1 MMTVEEKARAY
12 DEALRKI
19 RILQKIIGDATL
31 GNLVLKNEF
40 ENIFPE
46 LKESEDEKIRKAL
59 RERIIRYDPNNEI
72 LIKEEG
78 ISQKQFLAWLE
89 NQNEKTE
96 PIAGFV
102 SEFEKQVSHLIA
114 SAINREHEYN
124 KGYVKWAAQS
134 LIEYAKREIEKQE
147 EKQTFWEKCNHC
159 EYFDGYD
166 ICLHKKNFGSVT
178 NESKENCGKNNF
190 FIENQ
195 GEQKNVW
202 SKEDENVRLR
212 LINYLSGNSHLSKD
226 REDGIN
232 WLKSIRPQAQWKP
245 SEEQMKVLRY
255 LDEDIPLNDFDK
267 RVLHVLIEQLNK
279 LKE

>member
-1 MMTVEEKARAY
+1 MTVEEKARAY